1 MMRRQLLDVK
11 TFGGMMS
18 HPRDAAHVGAVEKYS
33 GAQLRRSPSMTPP
46 LDVTTNCRG
55 RSSALLVDTQP
66 LVKARALLGKWR

>member
-1 MMRRQLLDVK
+1 M
-11 TFGGMMS
+11 
-18 HPRDAAHVGAVEKYS
+18 GADEKYS